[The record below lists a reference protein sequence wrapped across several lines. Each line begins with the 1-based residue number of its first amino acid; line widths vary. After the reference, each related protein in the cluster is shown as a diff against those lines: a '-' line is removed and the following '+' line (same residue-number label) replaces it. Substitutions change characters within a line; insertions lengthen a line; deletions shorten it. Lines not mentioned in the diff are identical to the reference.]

1 MSFHQTGKDRHMQT
15 KRDPAEKG
23 DSKRRDSQG
32 QAHPRRKRVFG
43 LQARTILMY
52 LLLSVLYALAL
63 ELLVASGWYVFLTH
77 SPAYL
82 QAFQKTGRLPTYLG
96 IVQSVL
102 LTSILWII
110 LVTPPSLLFGLLVTR
125 GLVRRVKRLGDATTR
140 FAQGEYSQRVAV
152 GSSDEV
158 GLLEERFNQMAQQLV
173 ESMRKEQEMIEYNTR
188 LEERA
193 RMEQEMQTAW
203 LIQHSLLPK
212 EVPQLAGWR
221 LATYYQPAREVGGDL
236 YDFLT
241 FTDGRL
247 GLVIG
252 DATDKGVPAAMV
264 MATTRSMLRAAAL
277 ASDAPGEVLGRVNN
291 LLYADTPERMFV
303 TCFYA
308 ILEPGSGRLRY
319 ANAGHD
325 LPYQRNGGSV
335 VELRATGMPL
345 GLMPEMRYEEREVQI
360 SQGDSILFYSD
371 GLVEA
376 HNPAREMFGF
386 PRLKTLLASAP
397 DPASL
402 IDGLLVQLKDFTGAG
417 WEQEDDVTMVTLE
430 RTTET

>member
-1 MSFHQTGKDRHMQT
+1 MQT
-15 KRDPAEKG
+15 KRDTEDNG
-23 DSKRRDSQG
+23 DRKRIESQG
-32 QAHPRRKRVFG
+32 KAHPKRKRVFG
-43 LQARTILMY
+43 LQARTIILY
-52 LLLSVLYALAL
+52 LLVAVLYALVL

-82 QAFQKTGRLPTYLG
+82 KAFQKTGQFPTYLG

-102 LTSILWII
+102 FTSIIWII
-110 LVTPPSLLFGLLVTR
+110 LVTPPSLIFGVLVTR
-125 GLVRRVKRLGDATTR
+125 GLVRRVKRLVDATTS
-140 FAQGEYSQRVAV
+140 FAEGDYSQRVPV
-152 GSSDEV
+152 SKSDEV
-158 GLLEERFNQMAQQLV
+158 GLLEEHFNQMAQQLV
-173 ESMRKEQEMIEYNTR
+173 ESMRKEQELIEFNTR

-193 RMEQEMQTAW
+193 RIEQEMQTAR

-212 EVPQLAGWR
+212 EAPHLAGWR

-241 FTDGRL
+241 FADGRL

-252 DATDKGVPAAMV
+252 DVTDKGVPAALV
-264 MATTRSMLRAAAL
+264 MATTCSMLRAAAQ
-277 ASDAPGEVLGRVNN
+277 ASDSPGDVLAQVNN

-308 ILEPGSGRLRY
+308 ILEPASGKMRY

-325 LPYQRNGGSV
+325 LPYQRNCGEV
-335 VELRATGMPL
+335 VELLATGMPL
-345 GLMPEMRYEEREVQI
+345 GLMPDMHYEEFEAQI

-376 HNPAREMFGF
+376 HNPTREMFGF
-386 PRLKTLLASAP
+386 PRLKTLLASSP
-397 DPASL
+397 DPSSL
-402 IDGLLVQLKDFTGAG
+402 IDGLLGKLKDFTGTG

-430 RTTET
+430 RTN